1 MYRGIDY
8 YANTRKPKREDK
20 KRKNASQSKN
30 TGKSESCN
38 NFCFFEG
45 GILSPYK
52 KVEFSYSP
60 KKESRKRRF
69 YSIYQCL
76 LYCRSKYF
84 RDDDTAGTILE
95 FKDNLK
101 GILNYLEVNKISYN
115 YEEWFNVA
123 PKYLESIITSL
134 VRSSESYRVGLM
146 AMPRKELVFC
156 GKDRLLG
163 IGVSFSDSLKINPY
177 YWRGSNIYGVLLTKV
192 RNMLNEGYE

>member
-20 KRKNASQSKN
+20 KRKNAFQSKN
-30 TGKSESCN
+30 TGKSESYN

-45 GILSPYK
+45 GIISPYK
-52 KVEFSYSP
+52 KVEFTYSP

-76 LYCRSKYF
+76 LYCRLKYF
-84 RDDDTAGTILE
+84 GDDNTAGTILE

-101 GILNYLEVNKISYN
+101 GIFNYLEVNKISYN
-115 YEEWFNVA
+115 YEEWCNVA

-134 VRSSESYRVGLM
+134 VRSSESYRVGLL

-156 GKDRLLG
+156 GKDRLLS
-163 IGVSFSDSLKINPY
+163 IGVSFRDSRKINPY
-177 YWRGSNIYGVLLTKV
+177 YWRGSNIYGILLTKV

>member
-20 KRKNASQSKN
+20 KRKNSSQSKN
-30 TGKSESCN
+30 TGKSESYN

-52 KVEFSYSP
+52 RFEFTYSP

-84 RDDDTAGTILE
+84 GDDNTAGAILE

-101 GILNYLEVNKISYN
+101 GIFNYLEVNKISYN
-115 YEEWFNVA
+115 YEEWSSVA

-134 VRSSESYRVGLM
+134 VRSSESYRVGLL

-156 GKDRLLG
+156 GKDRLLS
-163 IGVSFSDSLKINPY
+163 IGVSFSDSRKINPY